1 MHVAGGH
8 SPGMTVAGWSQLV
21 LFVAV
26 LTALTAPLGGYLV
39 RVFSAAPR
47 GFERA
52 LIRLLGADP
61 YEEQEWPA
69 YARALLVFSAA
80 SLVLTYVVLRTQDLH
95 PFNPSGFPA
104 PPWDV
109 SFNTA
114 ISFVSNT
121 SWQFYAG
128 ETTLSAFSQMA
139 GIAAASF
146 LSAAVGLASAMAV
159 IRGFVARGRTTI
171 GNFWLDLVRAL
182 VYVVVPLAAVGA
194 LAQLAGGVVQSLDGP
209 VTAGGLAGGT
219 RDITVGPVATWAAI
233 KTLGSVGGGYFN
245 VNSAMPFENA
255 SAWSSFVQMLLIILV
270 PAGLTSAF
278 GRMAGNRRQGWAL
291 YGVMAVLLVAAFAVL
306 YAAEGHGTPAMHAAG
321 IHGVNMEG
329 KEQRFGAAGTALY
342 ATVTTDGA
350 SGAVNG
356 AMESLS
362 GLGGLVPLANMVT
375 GEVVFGGIGTGLSSM
390 LLVVLMGV
398 FLAGLMVGRT
408 PQFLG
413 KKIEGREMKLVLIG
427 TIAPLMVVLLLAAV
441 ASVSEYGT
449 VSIYDSGPQGFSETV
464 YAYASQAMNNGS
476 AFAGYTGFV
485 QPPTPRRSASPSPT

>member
-1 MHVAGGH
+1 
-8 SPGMTVAGWSQLV
+8 MTVAGWAQLV

-39 RVFSAAPR
+39 RVFSAEPR
-47 GFERA
+47 RAERTV
-52 LIRLLGADP
+52 LGLLGADP

-182 VYVVVPLAAVGA
+182 VYVVVPLAAIGA

-219 RDITVGPVATWAAI
+219 QDITVGPVATWAAI

-291 YGVMAVLLVAAFAVL
+291 YGVMAVLLVAAFGVL

-441 ASVSEYGT
+441 ASVSDYGT
-449 VSIYDSGPQGFSETV
+449 VSIYDSGRR
-464 YAYASQAMNNGS
+464 GS
-476 AFAGYTGFV
+476 PRPSTRT
-485 QPPTPRRSASPSPT
+485 PPRR